1 MRPPLRT
8 LGASLLL
15 GVPLGLAVLGPAL
28 TGDATS
34 RGLPFAP
41 DGPLGTD
48 FVGRDVLHQVLLGG
62 RSVVLVAVAATLLAY
77 LVGVPVGL
85 LAATTRRRWVDEILM
100 RPLDLVLAV
109 PSLLLLILVAAV
121 ARPGPA
127 TLVGVVALI
136 ALPEIAR
143 VTRAAA
149 LPLAHGPAMEA
160 MRLHRETWWR
170 RAGGYVGRGVRR
182 LLLADAGVRFVG
194 AVYLVATASF
204 LGVGVAPD
212 AADWAVMVDRNR
224 TGLFLQPWA
233 VVVPAALVVALAVG
247 VNLVADQVLAARADP
262 GTPPGDAGPP
272 ARGARPPR
280 RDRRPGPQAPE
291 ADRRPPPGG
300 PLLRVRRLTA
310 TAGQRRLVDGVSF
323 DLAAGEILA
332 IVGASGSG
340 KTTTG
345 RALLGE
351 TTPGVRL
358 TGGIALAG
366 SAAAAG
372 APPPAGTVGYVPQQ
386 PAVALH
392 PLRRVGA
399 VLGEIARRHPP
410 GRTRRARR
418 QAVAEVLDRM
428 ALPTDRRFLR
438 RFPHQLSG
446 GQQQRLV
453 IAHALLSRAV
463 LLVADEPT
471 TGQDALT
478 RRDVAREL
486 TALARHGMAVV
497 LLSHDLPLVRAVADR
512 VLVLR
517 HGTAVAQGPT
527 AEVLAA
533 RDHHDRKR
541 APVPPTRGPAADS
554 RRAGST
560 RCSPGRDVP
569 PLLAVAGLV
578 ATHRH
583 GGRRRTVL
591 RDVGATAA
599 AGECLAVV
607 GRSGSGKTT
616 LARCVAGLHP
626 PTGGRV
632 ALAGRRL
639 DPHLDRRDRRD
650 LAAVQYVFQD
660 ARASFDAYRPVLDQ
674 VARAA
679 RRLRDATDAE
689 ARRTA
694 LRLLDQVGLAEH
706 TVAGTPDRLSGGE
719 LHRAALARALAG
731 EPRVLICDEITAGLD
746 GDARERV
753 LALLD
758 DLRRRRDLALVV
770 ISHDRDVVARLADR
784 IVVLDGGRVVEQG
797 RAEALLGAARHPLT
811 RALLPAA
818 PERRER
824 DDEERR
830 ADPTAATR

>member
-8 LGASLLL
+8 LVAGLLL
-15 GVPLGLAVLGPAL
+15 AVPLGLAVLGPAL
-28 TGDATS
+28 AGDAAPRS
-34 RGLPFAP
+34 LPFAP
-41 DGPLGTD
+41 EGPLGTD

-127 TLVGVVALI
+127 TLVGVVALV
-136 ALPEIAR
+136 ALPEVAR

-182 LLLADAGVRFVG
+182 VLLADAGVRFVG

-262 GTPPGDAGPP
+262 APPPGDAEPP

-280 RDRRPGPQAPE
+280 RDRRSGPQAPG

-310 TAGQRRLVDGVSF
+310 AAGQRRLVDGVSF

-332 IVGASGSG
+332 VVGASGSG

-366 SAAAAG
+366 SAVAAG

-418 QAVAEVLDRM
+418 QAVADVLDRM

-527 AEVLAA
+527 AEVLTA
-533 RDHHDRKR
+533 RDHHDRQEE
-541 APVPPTRGPAADS
+541 APVPPTRGPA
-554 RRAGST
+554 T
-560 RCSPGRDVP
+560 GREAP
-569 PLLAVAGLV
+569 PLLAVTGLV

-583 GGRRRTVL
+583 GGLRRTVV
-591 RDVGATAA
+591 RGVGATAA

-746 GDARERV
+746 GDARERI

-797 RAEALLGAARHPLT
+797 PADALLGAARHPLT

-818 PERRER
+818 AERRQQ
-824 DDEERR
+824 DDEEWR
-830 ADPTAATR
+830 ADPAATR

>member
-8 LGASLLL
+8 LGAGLLL
-15 GVPLGLAVLGPAL
+15 AVPLGLAVLGPAL
-28 TGDATS
+28 AGDAGA

-127 TLVGVVALI
+127 TLVGVVALV

-149 LPLAHGPAMEA
+149 LPLAHGPAVEA

-182 LLLADAGVRFVG
+182 VLLADAGVRFVG

-262 GTPPGDAGPP
+262 APPPRDARPP
-272 ARGARPPR
+272 ARGAHPPR
-280 RDRRPGPQAPE
+280 RDRRSGPQAPG

-310 TAGQRRLVDGVSF
+310 AAGQRRLVDGVSF
-323 DLAAGEILA
+323 DLGAGEILA
-332 IVGASGSG
+332 VVGASGSG

-366 SAAAAG
+366 SAVTAG

-418 QAVAEVLDRM
+418 QAVADVLDRM

-453 IAHALLSRAV
+453 IAHALLARAV

-533 RDHHDRKR
+533 RHHRDREE
-541 APVPPTRGPAADS
+541 APVPPTRGPAA
-554 RRAGST
+554 
-560 RCSPGRDVP
+560 GRDAS
-569 PLLAVAGLV
+569 PLLTVTGLV

-583 GGRRRTVL
+583 GGRRRTVVHG
-591 RDVGATAA
+591 VGTTAA
-599 AGECLAVV
+599 VGECLAVV

-626 PTGGRV
+626 QTGGLV

-706 TVAGTPDRLSGGE
+706 TVAGPPDRLSGGE

-746 GDARERV
+746 GDAREHI

-784 IVVLDGGRVVEQG
+784 IVVLDDGRVVEQG
-797 RAEALLGAARHPLT
+797 PADALLGAARHPLT

-818 PERRER
+818 PQRRQR

-830 ADPTAATR
+830 ADPAATR